1 MEDNLTNQ
9 KAAKRFIEKLGY
21 RVNVVFNG
29 KEAVEVLKYSHYD
42 LIFMDIQMPEMDGIE
57 ATKIIRNPESEVK
70 NHNIPI
76 IAMTAHALKGDRER
90 MLDAGMDDYIAKP
103 IRTKELAIVLER
115 QLSANI
121 TLGQTSKRNPQKN
134 MMDQSMIQDTLD
146 NSRN

>member
-9 KAAKRFIEKLGY
+9 KAAKRFIEKSGY
-21 RVNVVFNG
+21 RVDVVFNG

-90 MLDAGMDDYIAKP
+90 MMNAGMDDYIAKP

-115 QLSANI
+115 QLSVNI
-121 TLGQTSKRNPQKN
+121 TLGKPQKEIPKRIWWIN
-134 MMDQSMIQDTLD
+134 P
-146 NSRN
+146 